1 MSENMEKRIG
11 TLVDTILKDYEG
23 GKDIDRELNFDQPDK
38 DVIVDMLDKIKK
50 LVFPRIL

>member
-11 TLVDTILKDYEG
+11 ALVDKILADYEG

-50 LVFPRIL
+50 LVFTA